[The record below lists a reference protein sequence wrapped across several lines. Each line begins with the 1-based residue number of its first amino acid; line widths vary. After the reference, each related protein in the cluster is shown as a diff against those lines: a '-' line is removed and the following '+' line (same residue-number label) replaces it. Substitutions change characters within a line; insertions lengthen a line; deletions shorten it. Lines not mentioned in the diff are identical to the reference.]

1 MPIDPQNRALFEKI
15 GLEVMRIDFPMGTV
29 IPDGPARGQALE
41 WIAEQEAK
49 QRRRDTCRFWA
60 ILIFTIIAAVAACIA
75 AWPILRS

>member
-1 MPIDPQNRALFEKI
+1 MSH
-15 GLEVMRIDFPMGTV
+15 DFPMGTV

-41 WIAEQEAK
+41 WIARQEAK

-75 AWPILRS
+75 AWPFSGAKRYTCTETTKGGDLTE